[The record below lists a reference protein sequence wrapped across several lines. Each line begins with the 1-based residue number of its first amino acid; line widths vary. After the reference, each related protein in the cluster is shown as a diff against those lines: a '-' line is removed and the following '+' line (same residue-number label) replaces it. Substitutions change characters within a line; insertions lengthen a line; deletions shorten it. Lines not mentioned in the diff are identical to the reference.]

1 MSGKGSFGGRK
12 SENLPV
18 IESLLRVL
26 ALGTPTNILY
36 LCSIFV
42 LDIKAAVP
50 FSGTAAFFVGSLI
63 IFVC

>member
-18 IESLLRVL
+18 IELLLRVL
-26 ALGTPTNILY
+26 ALGTPTNT
-36 LCSIFV
+36 LCMGVFA

-50 FSGTAAFFVGSLI
+50 FAGRRLFLLAL
-63 IFVC
+63 